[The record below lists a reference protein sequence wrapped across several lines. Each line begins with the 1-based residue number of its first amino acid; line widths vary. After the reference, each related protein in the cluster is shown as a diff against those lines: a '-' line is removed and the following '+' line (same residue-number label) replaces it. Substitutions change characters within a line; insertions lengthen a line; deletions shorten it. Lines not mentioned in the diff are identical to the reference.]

1 MDLLGAGKF
10 EAILFAIWIVI
21 LKLMSGKENIV
32 IFYEI
37 INKITVAQLQVRMT
51 PSFKTYVFF

>member
-10 EAILFAIWIVI
+10 EAILFAIWIVS

-32 IFYEI
+32 ICYEI
-37 INKITVAQLQVRMT
+37 IDQITVVQLQVRMT